1 MKSLLYIPAWI
12 CGRITDA
19 LSTLAPW
26 RLYRC
31 GYLAFALVVP
41 GLGLGPRTRSW
52 KGASRSVRAGD
63 ADLFADHP
71 EHDPLQKLT
80 GWAGWIAVRRQLGLW
95 CFAYVV
101 LHLSA
106 YAVFILGLDWSQL
119 GVELRKRPYI
129 IVGSLGF
136 LGLLALAVTSN
147 RYSQRRLGS
156 RWKKLHRLVYLI
168 LGLGLLHMLWIVRA
182 DLKEWAIY
190 ASIGALLL
198 LLRVPPVM
206 RRIPRLLVKKPS
218 SATKA

>member
-1 MKSLLYIPAWI
+1 MRFPIWRIGVFIAAAVWPLLWLYE
-12 CGRITDA
+12 A
-19 LSTLAPW
+19 LMS
-26 RLYRC
+26 
-31 GYLAFALVVP
+31 ALGPDP
-41 GLGLGPRTRSW
+41 GKVLVDRLGLGALILLLITLSMT
-52 KGASRSVRAGD
+52 
-63 ADLFADHP
+63 
-71 EHDPLQKLT
+71 PLQKLM

-101 LHLSA
+101 LHLSG
-106 YAVFILGLDWSQL
+106 YAAFILGFDWSQL
-119 GVELRKRPYI
+119 GVELSKRPYI
-129 IVGSLGF
+129 IVGALGF

-147 RYSQRRLGS
+147 RYSQRRLGV

-190 ASIGALLL
+190 AFIGGVLL

-206 RRIPRLLVKKPS
+206 RRIPRLLGRKVP